1 MEENKKTVSEL
12 LTVIGKDI
20 YGEDFSI
27 ENDVV
32 KDVYR
37 KTYTALVKNKS
48 KKNKGVCIIGG
59 IGAGKTAMMKVY
71 QRLLKD
77 TPMRFKLV
85 NGYDLKDLSEVYTTE
100 QIKDSY
106 GGGYYGDLYIDDIGF
121 ASGVKRYGND
131 VNLIRD
137 ILIERYD
144 LYISSGYKTHLSS
157 NIITSLKNDI
167 KDTPTL
173 QKLYGERVIDRV
185 KEMCELIIF
194 KGESKRK

>member
-12 LTVIGKDI
+12 LTVIGKEI

-27 ENDVV
+27 ENQTV
-32 KDVYR
+32 KDVY
-37 KTYTALVKNKS
+37 KKVYSALIKNKG
-48 KKNKGVCIIGG
+48 KKNKGVCIVGG
-59 IGAGKTAMMKVY
+59 IGAGKTAMMKVF

-144 LYISSGYKTHLSS
+144 LFISSGYRTHLSS
-157 NIITSLKNDI
+157 NIITFLKNDI
-167 KDTPTL
+167 KDMPTL

-194 KGESKRK
+194 KGESQRK

>member
-1 MEENKKTVSEL
+1 MEENKKTVSDL
-12 LTVIGKDI
+12 LTSIGKEI
-20 YGEDFSI
+20 YGDDFSL
-27 ENDVV
+27 ENEVV
-32 KDVYR
+32 KEVYK
-37 KTYTALVKNKS
+37 KTYTALVKNKLN
-48 KKNKGVCIIGG
+48 KNKGVCIIGG

-85 NGYDLKDLSEVYTTE
+85 NGYDLKDLSELYTTE

-106 GGGYYGDLYIDDIGF
+106 GGSYYGDLYIDDIGF

-144 LYISSGYKTHLSS
+144 LFISSGYKTHLSS
-157 NIITSLKNDI
+157 NIVAFMKNDI
-167 KDTPTL
+167 KEMPTL
-173 QKLYGERVIDRV
+173 QKLYGERVVDRI

>member
-1 MEENKKTVSEL
+1 MENTNKSISEAIMI
-12 LTVIGKDI
+12 IGTKL
-20 YGEDFSI
+20 YGETFSL
-27 ENDVV
+27 ENEIV
-32 KDVYR
+32 KDAYKKVYNILKKD
-37 KTYTALVKNKS
+37 KTKR
-48 KKNKGVCIIGG
+48 NKGICIIGE

-85 NGYDLKDLSEVYTTE
+85 NGYDLRDLSELYTTE

-106 GGGYYGDLYIDDIGF
+106 GGGYFGDLYIDDIGF

-144 LYISSGYKTHLSS
+144 LFISSGFRTHVSS
-157 NIITSLKNDI
+157 NLVVALKNDI
-167 KDTPTL
+167 KEVPTL
-173 QKLYGERVIDRV
+173 QKLYGERVIDRL
-185 KEMCELIIF
+185 KEMCELITF
-194 KGESKRK
+194 KGESQRK